1 MYAEVNRM
9 VHDKHLTETGKPQRQ
24 QNNKLSGKMDLLPS
38 LTAEYT
44 EYNANSPTTITENK
58 MSLHMS

>member
-24 QNNKLSGKMDLLPS
+24 QNNKLSGKMDLLPR
-38 LTAEYT
+38 LTA
-44 EYNANSPTTITENK
+44 EYNANSPTTVTENK